1 MTELIGFRE
10 DITTALVN
18 LFANAIHW
26 LEDSQTPDPRIDV
39 RIAWD
44 GADALISVEDNGTG
58 IPEEFVGSVF
68 DIRFTPKDG
77 GTGLGLNIAQ
87 EALARSGG
95 SCSSTPSS
103 SRVSDSRSGSR
114 DTGGRRDD
122 GEKPPLR
129 RGQGG

>member
-44 GADALISVEDNGTG
+44 GADALISVEDNGPG
-58 IPEEFVGSVF
+58 IPEEFVGRVF
-68 DIRFTPKDG
+68 DIRFTLKDG

-87 EALARSGG
+87 EDRKSTRLN
-95 SCSSTPSS
+95 SSH
-103 SRVSDSRSGSR
+103 
-114 DTGGRRDD
+114 
-122 GEKPPLR
+122 
-129 RGQGG
+129 

>member
-44 GADALISVEDNGTG
+44 GADALISVEDNGPG
-58 IPEEFVGSVF
+58 IPEEFLGRVF
-68 DIRFTPKDG
+68 DIRFPLKDG
-77 GTGLGLNIAQ
+77 GTCLDLNIAQ

-95 SCSSTPSS
+95 MLFLDPAFAP
-103 SRVSDSRSGSR
+103 RSD
-114 DTGGRRDD
+114 
-122 GEKPPLR
+122 ER
-129 RGQGG
+129 RGVRDCGIQSTTAW

>member
-44 GADALISVEDNGTG
+44 GADALISVEDNGPG
-58 IPEEFVGSVF
+58 IPEEFVGRVF
-68 DIRFTPKDG
+68 DIRFTLKDG

-87 EALARSGG
+87 EALARRSEER
-95 SCSSTPSS
+95 
-103 SRVSDSRSGSR
+103 RVGNECVSKCRFRWS
-114 DTGGRRDD
+114 
-122 GEKPPLR
+122 PYP
-129 RGQGG
+129 